1 MEKWFGKFAVVT
13 GASCGIGEAI
23 VRDFARNGINVIG
36 LARRSEKV
44 EEIAKNLKNEPGKVH
59 ARKCDISDPKSVEE
73 AFKWIEDEF
82 GIIHILVNNAAV
94 CINSPL
100 LDESHDV
107 TNTINAVIN
116 TNFTGLVHCTRA
128 AVKLMKKSDGYGMVI
143 NINSHMGHSI
153 PFSETV
159 ARMNVYAP
167 TKFAL
172 TALSEVFRQE
182 LILQNN
188 AKIRVSNLSP
198 GNVKTEV
205 LVAGGFVKDAD
216 EVYNHYVH
224 LSAENVAQTVL
235 FLLQTPHNVNIT
247 QLTIKP
253 VGEQF

>member
-1 MEKWFGKFAVVT
+1 MEKWLGKTAIVT
-13 GASCGIGEAI
+13 GASSGIGEAI
-23 VRDFARNGINVIG
+23 VGDFAKNGINVIG
-36 LARRSEKV
+36 LGRRCEKIEV
-44 EEIAKNLKNEPGKVH
+44 IAKNLENEPGKVH
-59 ARKCDISDPKSVEE
+59 AIKCDISDPKSVEE
-73 AFKWIEDEF
+73 AFKWIENEF

-94 CINSPL
+94 CINSPV

-128 AVKLMKKSDGYGMVI
+128 AVKLMKKSDDYGMII
-143 NINSHMGHSI
+143 NINSQMGHSI
-153 PFSETV
+153 PFSQTT

-182 LILQNN
+182 LVLQKND
-188 AKIRVSNLSP
+188 KIRVSNLSP

-216 EVYNHYVH
+216 EVYNHFVH
-224 LSAENVAQTVL
+224 LSAENVAQTVS
-235 FLLQTPHNVNIT
+235 FLLQTPYNVNIS